1 MNAPT
6 EHHYALVALGIALIV
21 IGLWIFISPLLQ
33 QSFTLSSASSS
44 LSLATTSM
52 QLTSSAF
59 VHNGTIPRSYT
70 CQGLNVSPPLLFG
83 AVPSSTKSIAFI
95 MDDPDAPQGTWT
107 HWLWWNAQPS
117 LQTLPQNTLPLEA
130 VQGTT
135 SAGSVG
141 YHGPCP
147 PAGTHRYVFHAY
159 ALDTLLTLSSSTT
172 APLLRSAMQGHI
184 LAQGQLIGL
193 YSQR

>member
-1 MNAPT
+1 MNAHT
-6 EHHYALVALGIALIV
+6 ELHYALVALGIALIV
-21 IGLWIFISPLLQ
+21 IGVWIFISPLLQ
-33 QSFTLSSASSS
+33 QSFTLSSGISPLPS
-44 LSLATTSM
+44 ATTSM

-59 VHNGTIPRSYT
+59 VHNGTIPQRYT
-70 CQGLNVSPPLLFG
+70 CQGLNVSPPLSLSG
-83 AVPSSTKSIAFI
+83 TPPSTKSIAFI

-107 HWLWWNAQPS
+107 HWLWWNASSS
-117 LQTLPQNTLPLEA
+117 LQTLSENTFPLQ
-130 VQGTT
+130 VIQGTT

-147 PAGTHRYVFHAY
+147 PSGTHRYIFHAY
-159 ALDTLLTLSSSTT
+159 ALDTLRTLSSSTT